1 MKIFDCFM
9 YFDEDLLLELR
20 LNYLD
25 KFVDKFIIIESKYNH
40 KGEIK
45 KTNFKIEKYQKF
57 ESKIE
62 YVLLEDQPSDI
73 EKINVDDT
81 EIETND
87 KHILNAAKR
96 ENFQRNYITNCLSNA
111 EENDW
116 IIISDLDEIPN
127 LENIDF
133 SNIDHQFIFF
143 KQDMMY
149 YKFNLKLENYTWI
162 GTKACRMKNLE
173 SPQWL
178 RNIKDRSYP
187 WWRLDTLFSK
197 NKYGSI
203 KFIEKGGWHFSYLK
217 TPEEIENKLKSYLH
231 HREYELNPIGVD
243 RIKILM
249 NQKKTVYNLKK
260 DQRLNKFNSENN
272 LKRVEINN
280 LPKYISDNKDK
291 LKDWIEFSNNN

>member
-1 MKIFDCFM
+1 M
-9 YFDEDLLLELR
+9 
-20 LNYLD
+20 
-25 KFVDKFIIIESKYNH
+25 
-40 KGEIK
+40 
-45 KTNFKIEKYQKF
+45 
-57 ESKIE
+57 
-62 YVLLEDQPSDI
+62 
-73 EKINVDDT
+73 
-81 EIETND
+81 ET
-87 KHILNAAKR
+87 
-96 ENFQRNYITNCLSNA
+96 
-111 EENDW
+111 
-116 IIISDLDEIPN
+116 
-127 LENIDF
+127 
-133 SNIDHQFIFF
+133 
-143 KQDMMY
+143 
-149 YKFNLKLENYTWI
+149 
-162 GTKACRMKNLE
+162 
-173 SPQWL
+173 PQWL

-197 NKYGSI
+197 NKYGNI